1 MKKNTKHTAVNG
13 FKMSEKANNKRKKT
27 GTFIGELIRN
37 KGLYLMLLP
46 GIIYFFIFNYLPLAG
61 IYYAFVDYKPMAGW
75 YGLKSK
81 FVGLENF
88 KYFFA
93 SGSWIKITV
102 NTLYLNALFIFTG
115 LLAQLVMAVLIN
127 EISHKWYKKTTQ
139 TFMFLPNFLSWTV
152 VSVFAL
158 ALFGTNDGLINKILE
173 IFGMEQIAFY
183 QNADVWPLLLVMIK
197 LWKGVGFGTV
207 VFLAAISGIGQ
218 EMYEAAKVDGAN
230 RLQQIVYLTVPMLKT
245 TAVVLLILAVGSIF
259 VGDFGMIYALLG
271 DNPLLRDTTDVIDTF
286 VYRALRTQNDIGMS
300 TSVGLLQSVLG
311 IIFAVTTNFIAKKVD
326 ADNKVF

>member
-1 MKKNTKHTAVNG
+1 MKTVVPQVK
-13 FKMSEKANNKRKKT
+13 
-27 GTFIGELIRN
+27 RN
-37 KGLYLMLLP
+37 KKSVFFELMKNRGLYLMVLP
-46 GIIYFFIFNYLPLAG
+46 GVLYFLIFNYLPLTG

-75 YGLKSK
+75 FGLKST

-93 SGSWIKITV
+93 SGSWIKITF
-102 NTLYLNALFIFTG
+102 NTLFLNALFISTG
-115 LLAQLVMAVLIN
+115 IIVQLIMAVFLN
-127 EISHKWYKKTTQ
+127 EISNKWFKKITQ
-139 TFMFLPNFLSWTV
+139 SFMFLPNFLSWTV

-158 ALFGTNDGLINKILE
+158 ALFGTDDGLINKIITSLGFE
-173 IFGMEQIAFY
+173 GIPFFQTAG
-183 QNADVWPLLLVMIK
+183 VWPLILVILR

-218 EMYEAAKVDGAN
+218 DMYEAARVDGAN
-230 RLQQIVYLTVPMLKT
+230 RLQQIIYLTLPLLKT
-245 TAVVLLILAVGSIF
+245 TAVVLLILSVGSIF

-286 VYRALRTQNDIGMS
+286 VFRALRTQNDIGMS

-311 IIFAVTTNFIAKKVD
+311 IIFAVSTNYIAKKVD
-326 ADNKVF
+326 EDTKVF